1 MKREI
6 VFRPL
11 RLIKKTG
18 KITVASYTQWSK
30 VKTAD
35 YNEFNLVINDEYKAF
50 SKDELVYNH
59 NGENL
64 FWKDFDPDKIPYL
77 PPYILREEN
86 YEYPKQWRTNYN
98 MGYSDSFCARGL
110 DCSGIPTFSHGTAQ
124 NLTNG
129 NIRNYTLEE
138 VVEVL
143 NPMNEYELLTVGVV
157 VKWFGWFLYQLQ
169 NSNLKI
175 K

>member
-18 KITVASYTQWSK
+18 KITVASYIQWRK

-35 YNEFNLVINDEYKAF
+35 YNEFNLVINDEYKTF
-50 SKDELVYNH
+50 PKDKYVYDY

-64 FWKDFDPDKIPYL
+64 FWRHYNPEEIPLLNRYEL
-77 PPYILREEN
+77 NDGERPPYPPMWKTEN
-86 YEYPKQWRTNYN
+86 GNY
-98 MGYSDSFCARGL
+98 SAKGL
-110 DCSGIPTFSHGTAQ
+110 DCDGVPTFSHFTAKEIVNQ
-124 NLTNG
+124 NRDMT
-129 NIRNYTLEE
+129 EFE
-138 VVEVL
+138 
-143 NPMNEYELLTVGVV
+143 PLTVEIVNW
-157 VKWFGWFLYQLQ
+157 WFGWFLYQLK